1 MLKVSGSRNKLLTY
15 SRYHE
20 FIAYFED
27 NLGIESLTIKRIIY
41 HTKKTYNNIETI
53 NFWFAENV
61 LWNSKL
67 CLL

>member
-1 MLKVSGSRNKLLTY
+1 MLKVSGSKRDIVYY

-27 NLGIESLTIKRIIY
+27 NLGIESLTIKRIVY
-41 HTKKTYNNIETI
+41 STKNTYNNIDTI
-53 NFWFAENV
+53 NLWFAERV
-61 LWNSKL
+61 LWTSKL